1 MYLGIDLGTSSM
13 KCLVIGDKQ
22 EVLDNVSSKEIST
35 SSPHNG
41 WSEQDPNHWIEALE
55 ECLKKLSK
63 KIKLSEIKAISF
75 SGHMHGAT
83 CLDMN
88 NEVLRP
94 CIMWNDT
101 RSHKECKNIMTNSD
115 VLDIAGNIAMPG
127 FTAPKLLWLK
137 NNETKI
143 FENIC
148 KVLLP
153 KDYLRHYLTGEF
165 YSDLSDASGTYWLDV
180 EKRQWSESLL
190 DSSSMKLNQM
200 PNLCE
205 GTDQTGFLKKE
216 IAERFG
222 MSNNCKVFGGAGDN
236 AAAAIGLGLY
246 EEGNVSLSLGTSGVI
261 FGSTQRFLKNYQ
273 DAIHSFCHC
282 IPNTWHL
289 MSVMLSCTSN
299 INWFINTFDSSINEI
314 TSELSKYLSNV
325 DKIKNAPFFLPYLT
339 GERTPINDPHVRASF
354 HQMGMDT
361 NRSSLIF
368 SLIEG
373 ISFGLNDNYQALINT
388 GIKINNIYAIG
399 GGSRNDYWLQ
409 ILATILNKD
418 VAITEASDAMAAYG
432 AARIAFMGYNNAS
445 ASEALNMPKI
455 LKTISRNSKI
465 ESLIQD
471 RFQQWKSYYI
481 KND

>member
-1 MYLGIDLGTSSM
+1 
-13 KCLVIGDKQ
+13 
-22 EVLDNVSSKEIST
+22 
-35 SSPHNG
+35 
-41 WSEQDPNHWIEALE
+41 
-55 ECLKKLSK
+55 
-63 KIKLSEIKAISF
+63 
-75 SGHMHGAT
+75 
-83 CLDMN
+83 
-88 NEVLRP
+88 
-94 CIMWNDT
+94 
-101 RSHKECKNIMTNSD
+101 
-115 VLDIAGNIAMPG
+115 
-127 FTAPKLLWLK
+127 
-137 NNETKI
+137 
-143 FENIC
+143 
-148 KVLLP
+148 
-153 KDYLRHYLTGEF
+153 
-165 YSDLSDASGTYWLDV
+165 
-180 EKRQWSESLL
+180 
-190 DSSSMKLNQM
+190 MKLNQM

>member
-22 EVLDNVSSKEIST
+22 EVLQNVSSKEIST
-35 SSPHNG
+35 LSPHNG

-63 KIKLSEIKAISF
+63 NIKLSEIKGISF

-83 CLDMN
+83 CLNIN

-101 RSHKECKNIMTNSD
+101 RSHKECKEIMTNTD

-137 NNETKI
+137 NNETNI
-143 FENIC
+143 FENIY

-153 KDYLRHYLTGEF
+153 KDYLRYYLTGEF

-180 EKRQWSESLL
+180 EKRQWSETLL
-190 DSSSMKLNQM
+190 SSGSMKVNQM

-205 GTDQTGFLKKE
+205 GTDQTGFIKKE

-222 MSNNCKVFGGAGDN
+222 MSNNCKVYGGAGDN

-261 FGSTQRFLKNYQ
+261 FGSTQKFLKNYQ

-299 INWFINTFDSSINEI
+299 VNWFINTFDSSINEI
-314 TSELSKYLSNV
+314 TSEISKSLSN
-325 DKIKNAPFFLPYLT
+325 IENIINAPFFLPYLT

-354 HQMGMDT
+354 HHMGMDT
-361 NRSSLIF
+361 DRTSLIF

-373 ISFGLNDNYQALINT
+373 ISFGLNDNFQALVKT

-418 VAITEASDAMAAYG
+418 LAITEASDAMAAYG
-432 AARIAFMGYNNAS
+432 AARIAFMGYNNIS

-465 ESLIQD
+465 ESLLQD